1 MDDKSKEIIETV
13 LAIRAEL
20 PTILGEDA
28 QTALEEIDLLLQ
40 EVSSNEEAEYK
51 IWNILTAKRATRIW
65 VTQYQSSELSK
76 TRGDSTKNAASLP
89 GDPSVIPTAKFKC
102 PACTYT
108 WSRHNV
114 GRPIPICPDHQQVLI
129 PIP

>member
-1 MDDKSKEIIETV
+1 MESNEILETA
-13 LAIRAEL
+13 LAIRSEL

-28 QTALEEIDLLLQ
+28 QTTLQEIDSLLQ
-40 EVSSNEEAEYK
+40 EVSLNEEAEYT
-51 IWNILTAKRATRIW
+51 IWKILTSKKATRIW
-65 VTQYQSSELSK
+65 VTKYQSSELSK

-89 GDPSVIPTAKFKC
+89 GDSSVIPTAKFKC
-102 PACTYT
+102 PVCTYT